1 MPQLSVRHRRGVKD
15 VQPPAYVRD
24 GPPYAGVMS
33 RTHSTSA
40 TPVPSVSSVT
50 DVLPATPAHA
60 PGIVALRDELAR
72 WMQARGIDQWREGE
86 FTPAQVEQEIAAG
99 QWWVVEPES
108 RSGEVLG
115 SVRVIWEDLEIWGE
129 QPEPAGYI
137 HGVAVDRS
145 LTGTGTGTRL
155 LHAAETVIAASGR
168 RISRLDC
175 DDNNPALKRFYSGL
189 GYTPRGTAT
198 FHVPGP
204 DFWVTVQRMERPLP

>member
-1 MPQLSVRHRRGVKD
+1 MNRAQ
-15 VQPPAYVRD
+15 
-24 GPPYAGVMS
+24 
-33 RTHSTSA
+33 STSA
-40 TPVPSVSSVT
+40 APVPSVA
-50 DVLPATPAHA
+50 DVVPATPAHA

-108 RSGEVLG
+108 GPGEVLG
-115 SVRVIWEDLEIWGE
+115 SVRVIWEDVEIWGE

-145 LTGTGTGTRL
+145 LNGTGTGTRL
-155 LHAAETVIAASGR
+155 LRAAEQVIADSGR
-168 RISRLDC
+168 SISRLDC
-175 DDNNPALKRFYSGL
+175 DDANPVLKRFYTGL
-189 GYTPRGTAT
+189 GYSPRGTAT